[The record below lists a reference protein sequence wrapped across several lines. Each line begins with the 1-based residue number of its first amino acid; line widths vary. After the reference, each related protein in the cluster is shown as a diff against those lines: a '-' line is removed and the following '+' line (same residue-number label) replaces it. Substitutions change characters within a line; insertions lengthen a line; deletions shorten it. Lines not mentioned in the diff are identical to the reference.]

1 MAAAP
6 ALARAEAR
14 SGGRASLR
22 SGALALRRGGLRSE
36 FAATLHP
43 CAMGDAEERGA
54 GAEELGPP
62 WIFGLR
68 GAPREA
74 PENTRASL
82 KRALGLGLDGLSLD
96 VRRAGG
102 NELVLCADATLD
114 RTSDGH
120 GPLASHAPRELAALD
135 AGAWFSPRFAGEK
148 LLFLDE
154 ALALR
159 GRGGAPQFLLV
170 LREPETLSQ
179 LAPTLLERARK
190 LSVRVLSDHR
200 RACLEAR
207 DLGLEPLYLARSV
220 GEDVRR
226 WASEERIAAVG
237 ARWRAWDS
245 PLGRAEWPC
254 ERFAVDIDDPEE
266 LLAACRRP
274 IHALVTTEPRRA
286 LAIRR
291 LVRLAPQDRGP
302 YPLQVSELRVD
313 PGHALG
319 GEGEWCGSWRP
330 LVRLRN
336 PFEQAVSV
344 QLSCEIRRGAFETRD
359 LPGRLELSP
368 GETREFEFA
377 LVGGSW
383 SPGGDPLLCARF
395 ATLGAD
401 GCELV
406 TLDAPLRRLRH
417 VQALEVPLR
426 LVLLRETPGDP
437 PASVTVRRRR
447 NELLVALEAPGDL
460 EQPKLVVY
468 LDGEF
473 HLGVKGL
480 RLPLPPGFSERA
492 EGLPFSVGIEG
503 LRATRR
509 GPRTVVRRWAGGLP
523 DTLAGGDPGRLHVAR
538 GT

>member
-1 MAAAP
+1 MGKG
-6 ALARAEAR
+6 AER
-14 SGGRASLR
+14 SGGAQE
-22 SGALALRRGGLRSE
+22 A
-36 FAATLHP
+36 
-43 CAMGDAEERGA
+43 
-54 GAEELGPP
+54 GPP
-62 WIFGLR
+62 WVFGLR

-74 PENTRASL
+74 PENTKASL
-82 KRALGLGLDGLSLD
+82 RRALGLGLDGLSLD

-102 NELVLCADATLD
+102 SELVLCADATLD

-120 GPLASHAPRELAALD
+120 GLLADHAPRELAALD

-148 LLFLDE
+148 LLFLEE

-159 GRGGAPQFLLV
+159 GRGEASAYLLV
-170 LREPETLSQ
+170 LREPETLPQ
-179 LAPTLLERARK
+179 LARQLAERARK

-207 DLGLEPLYLARSV
+207 DLGLSPLYYARTL

-226 WASEERIAAVG
+226 WAAEERIAAVG
-237 ARWRAWDS
+237 ARWREWES

-254 ERFAVDIDDPEE
+254 ERFAVDIDDPEQ

-286 LAIRR
+286 LAIRE
-291 LVRLAPQDRGP
+291 LVRLAPSDRGA
-302 YPLQVSELRVD
+302 YPLQVDELGVD

-319 GEGEWCGSWRP
+319 GEGEWCGRWRP
-330 LVRLRN
+330 EVRVRN
-336 PFEQAVSV
+336 PFECAVSV
-344 QLSCEIRRGAFETRD
+344 ELSCEIRRGAFECRE
-359 LPGRLELSP
+359 LPERFELAP
-368 GETREFEFA
+368 GETRAFTFS

-383 SPGGDPLLCARF
+383 SPGGDPLLFARF
-395 ATLGAD
+395 RAAD
-401 GCELV
+401 ANARELA
-406 TLDAPLRRLRH
+406 TLDAPLRRVRH
-417 VQALEVPLR
+417 VQALEAPLR
-426 LVLLRETPGDP
+426 LVLLRESPGDP

-447 NELLVALEAPGDL
+447 NELLVALESAGDL
-460 EQPKLVVY
+460 AQPKLVVY

-480 RLPLPPGFSERA
+480 RLALPPGFSQRP

-523 DTLAGGDPGRLHVAR
+523 DTLAGGDAGRLLLAR
-538 GT
+538 V

>member
-1 MAAAP
+1 MV
-6 ALARAEAR
+6 
-14 SGGRASLR
+14 
-22 SGALALRRGGLRSE
+22 
-36 FAATLHP
+36 
-43 CAMGDAEERGA
+43 DAEGRGSTSEDA
-54 GAEELGPP
+54 GPP

-120 GPLASHAPRELAALD
+120 GALASHAPRELAALD
-135 AGAWFSPRFAGEK
+135 AGVWFSPRFAGEK

-159 GRGGAPQFLLV
+159 GRAGAPQFLLV
-170 LREPETLSQ
+170 LREPETLPA
-179 LAPTLLERARK
+179 LAARLAERARK
-190 LSVRVLSDHR
+190 LSVRVLTDHR
-200 RACLEAR
+200 RAALEAR
-207 DLGLEPLYLARSV
+207 DLGLAPLYLARSL
-220 GEDVRR
+220 GDDVRR
-226 WASEERIAAVG
+226 WAAEERIDAVG
-237 ARWRAWDS
+237 ARWRAWDT

-291 LVRLAPQDRGP
+291 LVRLAPADRGP
-302 YPLQVSELRVD
+302 YPLQASELRVD

-319 GEGEWCGSWRP
+319 GEGEWCGHWR
-330 LVRLRN
+330 VSASLRN
-336 PFEQAVSV
+336 PFESAVFV
-344 QLSCEIRRGAFETRD
+344 ELSCEIRRGAFECRE
-359 LPGRLELSP
+359 LPGRLELAP
-368 GETREFEFA
+368 GETRAFEFT

-395 ATLGAD
+395 ATLAPEAR
-401 GCELV
+401 ELV
-406 TLDAPLRRLRH
+406 TLDAPLRRTRH
-417 VQALEVPLR
+417 VQALEAPLR
-426 LVLLRETPGDP
+426 LVLLRESPGDP

-447 NELLVALEAPGDL
+447 NELLVALESAGDL
-460 EQPKLVVY
+460 AEPKVVVY

-480 RLPLPPGFSERA
+480 RLALPPGFSERRD
-492 EGLPFSVGIEG
+492 GLPFSVGIEG

-523 DTLAGGDPGRLHVAR
+523 DTLAGGDPGRLHL
-538 GT
+538 GQG

>member
-1 MAAAP
+1 
-6 ALARAEAR
+6 
-14 SGGRASLR
+14 
-22 SGALALRRGGLRSE
+22 
-36 FAATLHP
+36 
-43 CAMGDAEERGA
+43 MGDAKEAGA
-54 GAEELGPP
+54 GAEDVGPP
-62 WIFGLR
+62 WILGLR

-74 PENTRASL
+74 PENTHASL
-82 KRALGLGLDGLSLD
+82 RRALGLGLDGLSID

-102 NELVLCADATLD
+102 NQLVLSADATLD

-120 GPLASHAPRELAALD
+120 GPLGNLTPRELAALD
-135 AGAWFSPRFAGEK
+135 AGAWFSPRFSGEK
-148 LLFLDE
+148 LLFLE
-154 ALALR
+154 QALALR
-159 GRGGAPQFLLV
+159 GRGGAPQFVLV
-170 LREPETLSQ
+170 LREPETLSL
-179 LAPTLLERARK
+179 LAPSLLERARK
-190 LSVRVLSDHR
+190 LSIRVLSDHR

-207 DLGLEPLYLARSV
+207 DLGLAPLYLARSL

-226 WASEERIAAVG
+226 WAAEERIAAVG

-266 LLAACRRP
+266 LLAACHRP

-330 LVRLRN
+330 LARVRN

-344 QLSCEIRRGAFETRD
+344 EIFCEIRRGAFESRE
-359 LPGRLELSP
+359 LPGRFELAP

-401 GCELV
+401 ARELV

-417 VQALEVPLR
+417 VQALEVALR
-426 LVLLRETPGDP
+426 LPLLRESPGDP

-480 RLPLPPGFSERA
+480 RLPLPPGFSERP

-523 DTLAGGDPGRLHVAR
+523 DTLAGGDAGRLLLAR
-538 GT
+538 G

>member
-1 MAAAP
+1 MGKAA
-6 ALARAEAR
+6 ER
-14 SGGRASLR
+14 SGGAQE
-22 SGALALRRGGLRSE
+22 A
-36 FAATLHP
+36 
-43 CAMGDAEERGA
+43 
-54 GAEELGPP
+54 GPP
-62 WIFGLR
+62 WVFGLR

-74 PENTRASL
+74 PENTKASL
-82 KRALGLGLDGLSLD
+82 RRALGLGLDGLSID

-102 NELVLCADATLD
+102 SELVLCADATLD

-120 GPLASHAPRELAALD
+120 GLLADHAPRELAALD

-148 LLFLDE
+148 LLFLEE

-159 GRGGAPQFLLV
+159 GRGEASAYLLV
-170 LREPETLSQ
+170 LREPETLPQ
-179 LAPTLLERARK
+179 LARQLAERARK

-207 DLGLEPLYLARSV
+207 DLGLSPLYYARTL

-226 WASEERIAAVG
+226 WAAEERIAAVG
-237 ARWRAWDS
+237 ARWREWES

-254 ERFAVDIDDPEE
+254 ERFAVDIDDPEQ

-286 LAIRR
+286 LAIRE
-291 LVRLAPQDRGP
+291 LVRLAPSDRGA
-302 YPLQVSELRVD
+302 YPLQVDELGVD

-319 GEGEWCGSWRP
+319 GEGEWCGRWRP
-330 LVRLRN
+330 EVRVRN
-336 PFEQAVSV
+336 PFDCAVSV
-344 QLSCEIRRGAFETRD
+344 ELSCEIRRGAFECRE
-359 LPGRLELSP
+359 LPERFELAP
-368 GETREFEFA
+368 GETRAFTFS

-383 SPGGDPLLCARF
+383 SPGGDPLLFARF
-395 ATLGAD
+395 RAAGAD
-401 GCELV
+401 ARELV
-406 TLDAPLRRLRH
+406 TLDAPLRRVRH

-426 LVLLRETPGDP
+426 LVLLRESPGDP

-447 NELLVALEAPGDL
+447 NELLVALESAGDL
-460 EQPKLVVY
+460 AQPKLVVY

-480 RLPLPPGFSERA
+480 RLVLPPGFSERP

-523 DTLAGGDPGRLHVAR
+523 DTLAGGDAGRLLLAR
-538 GT
+538 V